1 VLFKKRL
8 QKARVPVLV
17 VINKMDLLSEVKTAI
32 IRNTSV
38 PYFNHSVPRLILPDL
53 VVTQGRVNASITIQS
68 IQQKWQ
74 RLLPNANILPVTA
87 AYGLGI
93 RNVLKTIVS
102 YLKPV
107 SETMFFG
114 LLSIIILCTDLCKTM
129 LLGTEI
135 LS

>member
-1 VLFKKRL
+1 
-8 QKARVPVLV
+8 VLV

-53 VVTQGRVNASITIQS
+53 VITHGRVNASITIES
-68 IQQKWQ
+68 IQRKWQ
-74 RLLPNANILPVTA
+74 RLLPHANILPVTA

-93 RNVLKTIVS
+93 RNVVNTIVS

-107 SETMFFG
+107 KYVFSFF
-114 LLSIIILCTDLCKTM
+114 
-129 LLGTEI
+129 
-135 LS
+135 